1 MALYEGYPMQAKS
14 QREIIQETKQR
25 FDSLVRYGVKSDIAF
40 NFYLASLRIDLKNA
54 NHQLSQ
60 KV

>member
-1 MALYEGYPMQAKS
+1 MQAKS